1 LTKATRPKQ
10 QPDRPSVRNQAKA
23 TASPSQSA
31 PRPASAPSPRPA
43 ARQSSVKPA
52 GAKQQDT
59 VQQGTAQPGT
69 AQRPVAARLGPRP
82 QSQQFPLNLAAPAP
96 VAAAGRAIPAPPAS
110 APPRASLLAW
120 GPLANMDPSQRMFT
134 LAMGVSVVLHAMV
147 LSIHFNLPQ
156 TLLKQFTPPQLEVV
170 LVNAKSRTR
179 PVKPD
184 VLAQANLDGGGNVDE
199 NRRAKSNAPVTNS
212 EQRGDDLKQAQQ
224 RVRELEAQQREWL
237 AQMKASPTAT
247 SPTPAPSTEPTPRP
261 TPSGADLVAR
271 SMQQLKLEAEI
282 SRSVDEYNK
291 RPQKLFIG
299 ARAAEF
305 SAAQYLSEWTQ
316 KVERWGNLNYPD
328 MARGKFYGDVQ
339 FQVTLKPDGSVVS
352 YEQLHSSGSPVLD
365 SAARSIVLSAAPYG
379 TISANVL
386 RGNDLLVI
394 TRTMI
399 FARGDRVFSN

>member
-1 LTKATRPKQ
+1 M
-10 QPDRPSVRNQAKA
+10 QP
-23 TASPSQSA
+23 
-31 PRPASAPSPRPA
+31 
-43 ARQSSVKPA
+43 
-52 GAKQQDT
+52 
-59 VQQGTAQPGT
+59 GTAQPGT
-69 AQRPVAARLGPRP
+69 AQRPAAPRAGASARPTPAPSQRAAARPGAQP
-82 QSQQFPLNLAAPAP
+82 QSQQLPLNLATPAP
-96 VAAAGRAIPAPPAS
+96 KADAGRAVP

-120 GPLANMDPSQRMFT
+120 GPLASMDPSQRMFT

-184 VLAQANLDGGGNVDE
+184 VLAQANVDGGGNVDE

-212 EQRGDDLKQAQQ
+212 EKRGDDLQQKLQ
-224 RVRELEAQQREWL
+224 RVRELEAEQRQL
-237 AQMKASPTAT
+237 LSQIKSSPAATA
-247 SPTPAPSTEPTPRP
+247 PTPAPSSQPTPLP

-282 SRSVDEYNK
+282 SRNVDEYNK
-291 RPQKLFIG
+291 RPQKLFIS

-339 FQVTLKPDGSVVS
+339 FQVTLKPDGSVS
-352 YEQLHSSGSPVLD
+352 AYEQLHSSGSEVLD
-365 SAARSIVLSAAPYG
+365 KAAKSIVLSAAPYG
-379 TISANVL
+379 AISANVL